1 MLQNKNIYV
10 SLQSQL
16 NMVPI
21 VQLVRASDCG
31 SECRGFE
38 SHWAP
43 KRGSRKTS
51 FFRIVGSAT
60 LRRPDL
66 PWFSN
71 NFAIDIFM
79 PVILAEKTA
88 NSFATITAFRD
99 LPSFFTVFGNSC
111 KKYPRFF
118 CKDST
123 SMQPDGVYTHN
134 TKCIRDFPTNNFC
147 HDHQPQMSIIPGL
160 KPLRFRHNRR
170 TPMRKTRPLFPF
182 KQGNTSI

>member
-1 MLQNKNIYV
+1 MLQDKNICV

-79 PVILAEKTA
+79 PVILQKKRPILLRQSQLSGIYPHFSRFLAILAK
-88 NSFATITAFRD
+88 NIHDSFARIPNALETFPPTTFVMTTN
-99 LPSFFTVFGNSC
+99 P
-111 KKYPRFF
+111 
-118 CKDST
+118 
-123 SMQPDGVYTHN
+123 
-134 TKCIRDFPTNNFC
+134 KCQLYRA
-147 HDHQPQMSIIPGL
+147 
-160 KPLRFRHNRR
+160 
-170 TPMRKTRPLFPF
+170 
-182 KQGNTSI
+182 